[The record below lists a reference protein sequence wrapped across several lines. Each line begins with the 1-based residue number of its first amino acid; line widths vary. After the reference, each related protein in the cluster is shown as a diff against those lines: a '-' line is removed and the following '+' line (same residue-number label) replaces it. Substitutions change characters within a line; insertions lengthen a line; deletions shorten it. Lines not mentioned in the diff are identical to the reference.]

1 MGIQNLFEAGGV
13 VMLPLL
19 AFSVLAGALMI
30 ERAKFWLQIGKRQ
43 NRVVREVL
51 NLYRLDNVVSA
62 VDKLQKNVDLPIA
75 RIFLA
80 GLQLERPTPEKFRLA
95 LKSEAQAEIPIL
107 KRFQP
112 VFDTIIGLAPLLGLL
127 GTILGLIRSF
137 AGLNIGDVGG
147 TKTGAVTAGIS
158 EALVATASGLI
169 VAIFVLLGASI
180 FRGLYQRQITMI
192 QEYGGQLEILFLDRY
207 EQHDRYEQQEKS
219 YGSRG

>member
-1 MGIQNLFEAGGV
+1 MGIQNLFAAGGV

-19 AFSVLAGALMI
+19 LFSVLAGALMI

-62 VDKLQKNVDLPIA
+62 VDKLQKNLDLPIA

-137 AGLNIGDVGG
+137 AGLNVGDVGG
-147 TKTGAVTAGIS
+147 TKTGAVTSGIS

-207 EQHDRYEQQEKS
+207 DQLDRHEQQEKS
-219 YGSRG
+219 YGSR

>member
-1 MGIQNLFEAGGV
+1 MGIQNLFAAGGV

-43 NRVVREVL
+43 NRLVREVL

-219 YGSRG
+219 YGSR

>member
-13 VMLPLL
+13 VMWPLL
-19 AFSVLAGALMI
+19 LFSVLAGALMI

-43 NRVVREVL
+43 NRLVREVL
-51 NLYRLDNVVSA
+51 NLYRLDNLVSA

-147 TKTGAVTAGIS
+147 TKTGVVTAGIS

-219 YGSRG
+219 YGSR

>member
-1 MGIQNLFEAGGV
+1 MVIQNLFEAGGV

-30 ERAKFWLQIGKRQ
+30 ERAKFWIQIGKRQ

-51 NLYRLDNVVSA
+51 NLYRLDNVVGA

-95 LKSEAQAEIPIL
+95 LKSEAQAEIPML
-107 KRFQP
+107 KRFQA

-147 TKTGAVTAGIS
+147 TKTSAVTAGIS
-158 EALVATASGLI
+158 EALVATASGLV

-207 EQHDRYEQQEKS
+207 DQLNRHEQQEKS
-219 YGSRG
+219 YGSR

>member
-1 MGIQNLFEAGGV
+1 MGIQYLFAAGGV
-13 VMLPLL
+13 IMWPLL
-19 AFSVLAGALMI
+19 GFSVLAVALMI
-30 ERAKFWLQIGKRQ
+30 ERAKFWIQIGTRQ

-51 NLYRLDNVVSA
+51 NLYRLDNIVGA

-80 GLQLERPTPEKFRLA
+80 ALQLERPTPEKFRLA
-95 LKSEAQAEIPIL
+95 LKSEAQAEIPML
-107 KRFQP
+107 KRFQA

-147 TKTGAVTAGIS
+147 TKTGVVTGGIS

-207 EQHDRYEQQEKS
+207 DQLDRHEQQEKS
-219 YGSRG
+219 YGSR

>member
-1 MGIQNLFEAGGV
+1 MGILNLFEAGGV

-30 ERAKFWLQIGKRQ
+30 ERAKFWIQIGKRQ

-51 NLYRLDNVVSA
+51 NLYRLDNLVSA

-95 LKSEAQAEIPIL
+95 LKSEAQAEIPTL
-107 KRFQP
+107 KRFQA

-137 AGLNIGDVGG
+137 AGLDIGDVGG

-158 EALVATASGLI
+158 EALVATASGLV

-180 FRGLYQRQITMI
+180 FRGLYQRQIAMI

-207 EQHDRYEQQEKS
+207 DKLDRYEQQEKS
-219 YGSRG
+219 YGSR

>member
-1 MGIQNLFEAGGV
+1 MGIQSLFEAGGV

-30 ERAKFWLQIGKRQ
+30 ERARFWIQIGRRQ

-51 NLYRLDNVVSA
+51 DLYRLDNVVSA

-95 LKSEAQAEIPIL
+95 LKSEAQAEIPML
-107 KRFQP
+107 KRFQA

-147 TKTGAVTAGIS
+147 TKTSAVTSGIS
-158 EALVATASGLI
+158 EALVATASGLV

-207 EQHDRYEQQEKS
+207 DQLDRYEQQEKS
-219 YGSRG
+219 YGSR

>member
-51 NLYRLDNVVSA
+51 NLYRLDNLVSA

-95 LKSEAQAEIPIL
+95 LKSEAQAEIPML

-137 AGLNIGDVGG
+137 AGLNVGDVGA

-207 EQHDRYEQQEKS
+207 DQLNRHEQQEKS
-219 YGSRG
+219 YGSR